1 MATVKL
7 DPAKGVQIPNKTTT
21 ERNAISSPETGA
33 LIWNTTTSAIN
44 QYNGSA
50 WEATDTNTQADI
62 TGKLNL
68 SGGAMTGTI
77 TGFTSTGIDDNADAT
92 AITIDSSENVGINT
106 TTPSSLLEVKAG
118 SNSTTDYP
126 ITVLN
131 SAESVT
137 TGYGAYGIDQSAS
150 SQYTIDVHDDLVIKS
165 NTGENLRILENGGIS
180 FNGDT
185 AAANALDDYEEGDW
199 TPLVTCSTS
208 GSYNLTGGANLGA
221 YTKVGRV
228 VHVQGYIGVVSES
241 SPNGSLRMAL
251 PFTAF
256 TGTDDTDYAF
266 GNAVI
271 THHGGNYPSNIN
283 FFVQAGS
290 YAYLW
295 GVNDD
300 GTSFYVD
307 HNDVDTNFNIGFNFS
322 YIAA

>member
-7 DPAKGVQIPNKTTT
+7 DPAKGVQIPNLTTT

-150 SQYTIDVHDDLVIKS
+150 SAYTIDVHDDLVIKS
-165 NTGENLRILENGGIS
+165 NTGENLRILENGGIT

-185 AAANALDDYEEGDW
+185 AAANALDDYEEGTW
-199 TPLVTCSTS
+199 TPTVVNSTVTISAINKQ
-208 GSYNLTGGANLGA
+208 Y
-221 YTKVGRV
+221 YTKIGRV
-228 VHVQGYIGVVSES
+228 VHVFAYIVLASDGSSGEFVLQG
-241 SPNGSLRMAL
+241 L
-251 PFTAF
+251 PFNVTSNGYETSIAQFSVNQSGEAIIARAQGGSDDIYF
-256 TGTDDTDYAF
+256 TSALSQSSVV
-266 GNAVI
+266 A
-271 THHGGNYPSNIN
+271 SNI
-283 FFVQAGS
+283 
-290 YAYLW
+290 
-295 GVNDD
+295 D
-300 GTSFYVD
+300 GGHVMISLT
-307 HNDVDTNFNIGFNFS
+307 
-322 YIAA
+322 YIV

>member
-7 DPAKGVQIPNKTTT
+7 DPAKGVQIPNLTTT

-68 SGGAMTGTI
+68 SGGTMTGTI
-77 TGFTSTGIDDNADAT
+77 AGFTSTGIDDNADAT

-150 SQYTIDVHDDLVIKS
+150 SAYTIDVHDDLVIKS
-165 NTGENLRILENGGIS
+165 NTGENLRILENGGIT

-185 AAANALDDYEEGDW
+185 AAANALDDYEEGTW
-199 TPLVTCSTS
+199 TPTVVNSTVTISAINKQ
-208 GSYNLTGGANLGA
+208 Y
-221 YTKVGRV
+221 YTKIGRV
-228 VHVQGYIGVVSES
+228 VHVFAYIVLASDGSSGEFVLQG
-241 SPNGSLRMAL
+241 L
-251 PFTAF
+251 PFNVTSNGYETSIAQFSVNQSGEAIIARAQGGSDDIYF
-256 TGTDDTDYAF
+256 TSALSQSSVV
-266 GNAVI
+266 A
-271 THHGGNYPSNIN
+271 SNI
-283 FFVQAGS
+283 
-290 YAYLW
+290 
-295 GVNDD
+295 D
-300 GTSFYVD
+300 GGHVMISLT
-307 HNDVDTNFNIGFNFS
+307 
-322 YIAA
+322 YIV